1 MSFKVTYPALKER
14 NVDEYFI
21 EGAYQLVRF
30 PCVMCIVCQDQSV
43 HKAFWISR
51 RIGIAYL
58 NEGLTR
64 INGDTPNVESGTG
77 GELPFVKRDDI
88 RLASCIDTFLRI
100 KDLSSFSL
108 LLEKS
113 EESQIHGL

>member
-1 MSFKVTYPALKER
+1 MKIEFSGRSFKVTYLALKEH
-14 NVDEYFI
+14 NVDEDYI
-21 EGAYQLVRF
+21 EVADQLVRF

-64 INGDTPNVESGTG
+64 INGDTEC
-77 GELPFVKRDDI
+77 RI
-88 RLASCIDTFLRI
+88 RNRR
-100 KDLSSFSL
+100 
-108 LLEKS
+108 
-113 EESQIHGL
+113 